1 MILVS
6 LLVVDVSDL
15 VSGFI
20 FGLVF
25 QFGSELPFA
34 TLVDQIE
41 LRGCLWFRYRSRF
54 RTWLR
59 PPVCDACRENQAS
72 SMFLVSFLNL
82 APRAHLRCLSSKSSF
97 VDVSGLVFEPGS
109 EGSVP
114 MPVE

>member
-20 FGLVF
+20 SGLVF

-41 LRGCLWFRYRSRF
+41 LGSIEFNFLKAVG
-54 RTWLR
+54 LI
-59 PPVCDACRENQAS
+59 REFN
-72 SMFLVSFLNL
+72 V
-82 APRAHLRCLSSKSSF
+82 
-97 VDVSGLVFEPGS
+97 
-109 EGSVP
+109 
-114 MPVE
+114 

>member
-20 FGLVF
+20 SGLVF

-41 LRGCLWFRYRSRF
+41 LRGCLWSRFWSRF

-59 PPVCDACRENQAS
+59 GLICDACRENQAS

-82 APRAHLRCLSSKSSF
+82 APRANLRRLSIRSSF
-97 VDVSGLVFEPGS
+97 ANVSGPVFEPGS
-109 EGSVP
+109 EG
-114 MPVE
+114 